1 MKNLVISELERVW
14 SRGKTKGLL
23 ILFIGLTIFWGVF
36 MKQSNIGFYDPET
49 TMKLNSLN
57 FGVFIVRDIHP
68 LLVFVV
74 LPMLY
79 VDGFNGEYSL
89 GYYRNVMVRP
99 YEKWQFVASKIIAQ
113 MIVTFIIVLIMFV
126 LTSILG
132 EVFFDKVNSTE
143 FFKVS
148 GNFSFV
154 GALIYRA
161 KFYFVEFVI
170 LISVLSLSTLIC
182 SIIPNIVLAFMSIMG
197 FFIGG
202 IYVLGDD
209 FFFFLSSG
217 QDIFNVLGNVQSY
230 KFYIII
236 VSFIVIGMASTLTLW
251 KKKDFLY

>member
-1 MKNLVISELERVW
+1 MKNLVVSELERVW

-23 ILFIGLTIFWGVF
+23 VLFTIVTVLWGFF
-36 MKQSNIGFYDPET
+36 MKQSDMGFYDPDT
-49 TMKLNSLN
+49 IMKLNSLN

-79 VDGFNGEYSL
+79 VDCFNGEHSL
-89 GYYRNVMVRP
+89 GYYRNVMIRP
-99 YEKWQFVASKIIAQ
+99 YEKWQFIVSKIITQ
-113 MIVTFIIVLIMFV
+113 IIVTFIVVLIMFV
-126 LTSILG
+126 LTTILG
-132 EVFFDKVNSTE
+132 NLFFDKVDSTE

-148 GNFSFV
+148 GSFSFV

-170 LISVLSLSTLIC
+170 LVSVLSLSTLIC
-182 SIIPNIVLAFMSIMG
+182 SIIPNIVLAFMSIIG

-202 IYVLGDD
+202 IYVLGDN

-217 QDIFNVLGNVQSY
+217 KDIFDVLGNVQSY
-230 KFYIII
+230 NFYIII
-236 VSFIVIGMASTLTLW
+236 LSFIIVGITSTLILW
-251 KKKDFLY
+251 KKRDFLY